1 MVVLT
6 CITKESGPRA
16 NPGKMDHEDLATALE
31 HSLTIH
37 FMQADTDLGRVVVH
51 TGREKFLQEH
61 NPKLGKAKKHPA
73 YCLYIAYRLD
83 RLGEGTESSAA
94 SYTPRSMLEDELED
108 EDTLEVMEE
117 LEDKQLVNRLA
128 LVEQVNNWKYENLI
142 VHLTMYLMGG
152 FAGKQKL
159 TGARC

>member
-6 CITKESGPRA
+6 CITKESWPRA
-16 NPGKMDHEDLATALE
+16 NPGKMDHEDLATSLE

-37 FMQADTDLGRVVVH
+37 FMQEDTDLGRAVVH

-94 SYTPRSMLEDELED
+94 NYTPRSILENELED

-128 LVEQVNNWKYENLI
+128 LVEQVNNWKYENMI
-142 VHLTMYLMGG
+142 VHLTIYMM
-152 FAGKQKL
+152 FFSGKQKL

>member
-1 MVVLT
+1 MVLT
-6 CITKESGPRA
+6 CITKDSGPRA

-37 FMQADTDLGRVVVH
+37 FMQEDTDLGRAVVH
-51 TGREKFLQEH
+51 TGRERFLQEH